1 MIVHDREAHGDS
13 LEIVK
18 EFPGV
23 RGVFHCFSGSP
34 EMAEELLKRGWYLGF
49 DGPVTYKNARRAPE
63 VVAVTPLDRIV
74 VETDAPYMSPV
85 PNRGRRND
93 SRNLPYI
100 VEKLAEWK
108 GISPEEMA
116 AHTWNNGLRLFG
128 AGGEGMKK
136 AFLMVLACL
145 LLAGCGAPTGTTAK
159 VPETAPEEPISAP
172 AVVTEGRVPEEYD
185 ALPTEVVSLYDWQ
198 TSGEPLALLAEIP
211 EQEMALYGVAD
222 RDAPHVLFRW
232 GDTLAE
238 FPDWVIYTP
247 KSVTPELL
255 ALDLDGDGAVE
266 PGGLLLS
273 GREPGSAA
281 MPYTYCSSPAAH

>member
-1 MIVHDREAHGDS
+1 MKLFDTHAHYNDNAFDRDREALLDALPDAGVGAVVIPGVDVESARSALALAESRPWLFAAAGLHPEDCAGCTDADFDAVRDLCGHEKVVAIGEIGLDYYWAENPPKEFQQMVFRRQLQMALELDLPVIVHDREAHGDC

-108 GISPEEMA
+108 SISPAEMVE
-116 AHTWNNGLRLFG
+116 HTWNNGLRLFG
-128 AGGEGMKK
+128 LEG
-136 AFLMVLACL
+136 
-145 LLAGCGAPTGTTAK
+145 K
-159 VPETAPEEPISAP
+159 V
-172 AVVTEGRVPEEYD
+172 
-185 ALPTEVVSLYDWQ
+185 
-198 TSGEPLALLAEIP
+198 
-211 EQEMALYGVAD
+211 
-222 RDAPHVLFRW
+222 
-232 GDTLAE
+232 
-238 FPDWVIYTP
+238 
-247 KSVTPELL
+247 
-255 ALDLDGDGAVE
+255 
-266 PGGLLLS
+266 
-273 GREPGSAA
+273 
-281 MPYTYCSSPAAH
+281 

>member
-1 MIVHDREAHGDS
+1 MLFDTHAHYDSEAFDTDRDAVLSALPEKGVGLVLCPGCDLPSSEACAALAERYPHVWAAAGIHPENLEGASLAELDAVRALAARPKVRAIGEIGLDYYWAENPPKEFQQMVFRRQLQMALELDLPVIVHDREAHGDC

-116 AHTWNNGLRLFG
+116 EAAWNNGLRLFG
-128 AGGEGMKK
+128 LEG
-136 AFLMVLACL
+136 
-145 LLAGCGAPTGTTAK
+145 K
-159 VPETAPEEPISAP
+159 V
-172 AVVTEGRVPEEYD
+172 
-185 ALPTEVVSLYDWQ
+185 
-198 TSGEPLALLAEIP
+198 
-211 EQEMALYGVAD
+211 
-222 RDAPHVLFRW
+222 
-232 GDTLAE
+232 
-238 FPDWVIYTP
+238 
-247 KSVTPELL
+247 
-255 ALDLDGDGAVE
+255 
-266 PGGLLLS
+266 
-273 GREPGSAA
+273 
-281 MPYTYCSSPAAH
+281 

>member
-1 MIVHDREAHGDS
+1 MPLFDTHAHYNDDAFDQNRKGLLDALPDAGVGAVVIPGVDVESSRSALALAESRPWLFAIGEIGLDYYWAENPPKEFQQMVFRRQLELALELELPVIVHDREAHGDS

-128 AGGEGMKK
+128 LEG
-136 AFLMVLACL
+136 
-145 LLAGCGAPTGTTAK
+145 K
-159 VPETAPEEPISAP
+159 V
-172 AVVTEGRVPEEYD
+172 
-185 ALPTEVVSLYDWQ
+185 
-198 TSGEPLALLAEIP
+198 
-211 EQEMALYGVAD
+211 
-222 RDAPHVLFRW
+222 
-232 GDTLAE
+232 
-238 FPDWVIYTP
+238 
-247 KSVTPELL
+247 
-255 ALDLDGDGAVE
+255 
-266 PGGLLLS
+266 
-273 GREPGSAA
+273 
-281 MPYTYCSSPAAH
+281 